1 MKSKQKMMAAL
12 FGVALTLKPV
22 ARCRVVA
29 AITRRGK
36 ILSIGHNSYSSCRLA
51 RRFKK
56 HSLALYNHAEI
67 NAIHNYLNKYPAKSL
82 SKCSIYVCRVK
93 IENDKFVVG
102 KSKPCSGCMRA
113 IEFFGIKRIVWM
125 S

>member
-1 MKSKQKMMAAL
+1 MN
-12 FGVALTLKPV
+12 GVMTKLYGEAIKLKPA

-51 RRFKK
+51 RQFNK
-56 HSLALYNHAEI
+56 HSMALYNHAEV
-67 NAIHNYLNKYPAKSL
+67 NAIHNYLNRFTAESL
-82 SKCSIYVCRVK
+82 AKCSIYVCRVK
-93 IENDKFVVG
+93 IDNGKFVVG

-113 IEFFGIKRIVWM
+113 INFFGIKRVIYG
-125 S
+125 